1 MREEF
6 NKYVKDFKKLPLK
19 EKQQIAFDQL
29 KMLAVA
35 THTLCKEIN
44 ANNELLINEELSD
57 VEKGHYSEDDF
68 AEAIMVLTNSIQNS
82 ISDFHLKLSEII
94 NEIK

>member
-6 NKYVKDFKKLPLK
+6 NKYIENYKNLPLK
-19 EKQQIAFDQL
+19 QKQQIAFDQL

-44 ANNELLINEELSD
+44 AENEMLINEELTD
-57 VEKGHYSEDDF
+57 VEKGHYSEEDF
-68 AEAIMVLTNSIQNS
+68 AEAVLVLTNSIQNS

-94 NEIK
+94 NELK

>member
-19 EKQQIAFDQL
+19 EKQQVAFDQL

-44 ANNELLINEELSD
+44 AKNELLVNEELSD

>member
-44 ANNELLINEELSD
+44 ANNELLVNEELSD